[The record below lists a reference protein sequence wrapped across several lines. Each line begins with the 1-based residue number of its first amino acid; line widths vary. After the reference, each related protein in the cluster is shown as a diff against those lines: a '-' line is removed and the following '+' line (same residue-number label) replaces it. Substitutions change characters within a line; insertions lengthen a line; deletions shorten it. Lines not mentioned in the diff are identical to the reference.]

1 MLDKTNELVAQVATK
16 GNGAVVDVTK
26 ITRDTA
32 TVYEVLILE
41 NEGVVRVAFC
51 ALLKD
56 TMKTVSIHQASSY
69 EEAIEILSRV
79 KIDFAFL
86 DIYLAPSGADE
97 KSGIDVLKHIRSN
110 HLDISVVML
119 SLNRTLTAIEGCINA
134 GASGYIYKE
143 MNSPDLENV
152 MRDAMIKVLDGGIF
166 IPDSCVSD
174 RIRALSS
181 VKPHLAAKEE
191 EYLSYLCRTDYPPK
205 KIASIMNIA
214 ESTAKGYG
222 NSLYEKFEVHTRFDL
237 MARVAQLD
245 IRFPRSGH
253 KRHPRRIIA
262 SNNT

>member
-86 DIYLAPSGADE
+86 DIYLAPSHTDH
-97 KSGIDVLKHIRSN
+97 KTGIDVLKHIRSN
-110 HLDISVVML
+110 HLDIRVVML
-119 SLNRTLTAIEGCINA
+119 SVIGTQMAIEHCINA
-134 GASGYIYKE
+134 GASGYINKN
-143 MNSPDLENV
+143 MNSPDLINV
-152 MRDAMIKVLDGGIF
+152 MRDAMMKVLDGGIF
-166 IPDSCVSD
+166 MPNSSISNSNSTMSSDIPP
-174 RIRALSS
+174 LS
-181 VKPHLAAKEE
+181 PREF
-191 EYLSYLCRTDYPPK
+191 EYLSYMCLTDYPPK
-205 KIASIMNIA
+205 IIAAIMKI
-214 ESTAKGYG
+214 ELSTAKGYG
-222 NSLYEKFEVHTRFDL
+222 EQIFKKFKVHTRFDL
-237 MARVAQLD
+237 MMEVARLG
-245 IRFPRSGH
+245 IRFP
-253 KRHPRRIIA
+253 KRRRPPPQGE
-262 SNNT
+262 